1 MKDSDEPLW
10 DTCVTHSKL
19 SIIAQVF
26 NIKLNYRSSEVSYD
40 RILKWWTNLLPK
52 GNRLKNN
59 FYVVKY
65 MMKPL
70 GLGYQKINSYDEVDG
85 VMMHFFIG
93 KT

>member
-1 MKDSDEPLW
+1 M
-10 DTCVTHSKL
+10 
-19 SIIAQVF
+19 
-26 NIKLNYRSSEVSYD
+26 
-40 RILKWWTNLLPK
+40 
-52 GNRLKNN
+52 KNN

-85 VMMHFFIG
+85 VMVHFFIG